1 MITRLTLL
9 MALAVPVLLAGCR
22 GQTSTEPQ
30 IVPIRNMFDQPRY
43 DSQERSRFFQD
54 GRAMR
59 PPVEGAM
66 AQEMEVDIE
75 VATGRSADDSAW
87 VLEVP
92 STVVERNGSMELF
105 VRRGQGRYDIYCGPC
120 HGASGDGHGMVRER
134 IDAKPELNAG
144 ALAPPTL
151 HSPALRIMPDGQL
164 YATITNGIRNMPAY
178 GHNVPLDDRWAIV
191 TYVRALQLSQ
201 QHRADAEG
209 ANQ

>member
-1 MITRLTLL
+1 MMTRLMLL
-9 MALAVPVLLAGCR
+9 VALAVPVLLAGCR

-43 DSQERSRFFQD
+43 DSQQRSNFFQD
-54 GRAMR
+54 GRVMR
-59 PPVEGAM
+59 PPVEGAL
-66 AQEMEVDIE
+66 AQEMEPDIE
-75 VATGRSADDSAW
+75 LATGRSADNSAW

-92 STVVERNGSMELF
+92 TAVVERHGGMETF
-105 VRRGQGRYDIYCGPC
+105 VRRGQGRYNIYCAPC

-144 ALAPPTL
+144 VLIPPTF
-151 HSPALRIMPDGQL
+151 HTPDMRTIPDGQL

-178 GHNVPLDDRWAIV
+178 GHNVPQDDRWAIV

-201 QHRADAEG
+201 QHRAEG
-209 ANQ
+209 ADQ